1 VTQARNTLA
10 GLHAAAFQVVRFLQ
24 IKADTGKTVMD
35 AMRTMRA
42 WNNPDFLEK
51 MVEHFSLDPYGSC
64 FPKEVWDPTALPP
77 EDTWAQLS
85 EALKRAEQRRAA
97 ERAARAAVPFGS
109 GGVQMPA
116 TTAAGLGAAAA
127 AAAGV
132 GGQQAPKGPGLPRAP
147 IAAAA
152 GGMDA
157 AKVAQAAAQARVIA
171 ANMQQR
177 GGSKWDAPKR

>member
-1 VTQARNTLA
+1 MCSP
-10 GLHAAAFQVVRFLQ
+10 QVGKFLD
-24 IKADTGKTVMD
+24 IKIRTGHTVMD
-35 AMRTMRA
+35 AMRRMRE

-85 EALKRAEQRRAA
+85 EALKRADQRRAA
-97 ERAARAAVPFGS
+97 ERAARAAVAFGS

-116 TTAAGLGAAAA
+116 TAAAGLGAAAA
-127 AAAGV
+127 AAAGGV
-132 GGQQAPKGPGLPRAP
+132 HQLQQAPKGPGLPRAP
-147 IAAAA
+147 ITAAAA

-157 AKVAQAAAQARVIA
+157 AKAAQLAQAAAQARVIA
-171 ANMQQR
+171 AGMQQR
-177 GGSKWDAPKR
+177 AGSKWDAPKR